1 MLGDAQGIPFFVNN
15 HQVSLVSLYFYS
27 FAHYELFLER
37 IFAFCFQFCFA
48 FFAGHIDTFGP
59 LFCFGERH
67 APLFHETLIFFTYI
81 FLSVIASYVLLLALV
96 FIYHHVQSYQSFV
109 ESTLLLHLYLFGEWI
124 KIAWL
129 MCWIQE

>member
-1 MLGDAQGIPFFVNN
+1 MKEVQEGARAQAWGCPRHPKTYSKEPQASKLGDAQGIPFFVNN

-37 IFAFCFQFCFA
+37 LFAFCFQFSFA

-96 FIYHHVQSYQSFV
+96 FIYHHVQSY
-109 ESTLLLHLYLFGEWI
+109 
-124 KIAWL
+124 
-129 MCWIQE
+129 

>member
-1 MLGDAQGIPFFVNN
+1 MKEVQEGARAQAWGCPRHPKTYSKEPQASNLGDAQGIPLLRQQSPGFPRITIF
-15 HQVSLVSLYFYS
+15 
-27 FAHYELFLER
+27 LFLCPLCV
-37 IFAFCFQFCFA
+37 ILGASFCFCFQFSFA

-96 FIYHHVQSYQSFV
+96 FIYHHVQSY
-109 ESTLLLHLYLFGEWI
+109 
-124 KIAWL
+124 
-129 MCWIQE
+129 

>member
-1 MLGDAQGIPFFVNN
+1 MKEVQEGARAQAWGCPCTPRHVLRSHKRLSLGMSKASPFFVNN
-15 HQVSLVSLYFYS
+15 HQVFLVSLYFYS

-37 IFAFCFQFCFA
+37 LFAFCFQFSFA

-96 FIYHHVQSYQSFV
+96 FIYHHVQSY
-109 ESTLLLHLYLFGEWI
+109 
-124 KIAWL
+124 
-129 MCWIQE
+129 